1 MRQLRINL
9 NKMTKKFT
17 ILLNFI
23 AFFLFLAGNTMAQT
37 KVGSVSGTI
46 KTSDGNPAGYVSVGL
61 KNTNKTTQTD
71 EKGNFS
77 IKNVVPGNY
86 TLKTSAI
93 GVSAQEKSVT
103 VVAGETTQ
111 ADFMIAES
119 SSQLDE
125 VAING
130 YKTPNRK
137 PVNLGKIAIAPMD
150 LPQAVQIIGNQVITD
165 IQANRLSDVLKNVNG
180 VAFGENRGG
189 VSGETFFARGYSL
202 GANNIFKNG
211 SRATS
216 GGMPETSTL
225 ESVEILKGSAA
236 LLYGGVSGGA
246 VVNMVTKKPKFEYGG
261 EVSMRGG
268 SYDMYKPTGDIY
280 GPITK
285 NLAFRLIGTY
295 EDAASFRN
303 SVTSNRV
310 YVNPSLLYKVSEKTD
325 ILLQGDYLKS
335 NMTPDFGIGTVENQI
350 ADIGRNAFVNAP
362 WAYNKTNTATTQLN
376 INHKFND
383 NWKLN
388 ILANAQSYNRNY
400 FSAERPF
407 ADTKVANNPLAYG
420 LALRNVTRSK
430 TKEFTYNEQ
439 INLNGYFKTGRLS
452 HTLLVGAD
460 ADQSRTTSGGFTF
473 NNNLAAFNYG
483 TVNLLD
489 PSTYFGSGIEPTVN
503 VVSET
508 FAPLY
513 RMGTF
518 VQDLVSITDKFKV
531 LAGIR
536 YTFQKTPRTV
546 TTNLA
551 TGVQTLSVNSLNK
564 SKVESAF
571 TPKLGLIYQPLK
583 TTSVYASYSS
593 NFVQNTGTDINL
605 APLDPSTLQQYE
617 AGVKNDLFKGRLSVN
632 LTWYRIANDKYA
644 QQALI
649 NAQGV
654 PNGDANIKELNGKSL
669 SDGLELDIT
678 GTIVKG
684 LNFIAGYSY
693 NFIRYTETRDRTVL
707 KVAAPTQT
715 DPNATKDVIVG
726 GVIEGQRLVGSTKN
740 TANGTLFYTF
750 QEGSVKGL
758 KLGASAY
765 YTGARNG
772 GYNDTKVQ
780 TYSRLIPLS
789 AFTTFDLS
797 AGYNWRKMSLLAKI
811 ANITNE
817 LNYFVHENYSVNPIP
832 PRQFMTTLSYKF

>member
-1 MRQLRINL
+1 M
-9 NKMTKKFT
+9 KKIFT
-17 ILLNFI
+17 CFFNVILLLVSLTGI
-23 AFFLFLAGNTMAQT
+23 SYAQSRN
-37 KVGSVSGTI
+37 GSVSGAI
-46 KTSDGNPAGYVSVGL
+46 KTSDGNPASFVSVGL
-61 KNTNKTTQTD
+61 KNTSKTTQSD
-71 EKGNFS
+71 EKGNFTL
-77 IKNVVPGNY
+77 KNVSPGNY
-86 TLKTSAI
+86 VLKISAI
-93 GVSAQEKSVT
+93 GVSAQEKNVS
-103 VVAGETTQ
+103 VVAGENTEVSLS
-111 ADFMIAES
+111 IAES

-130 YKTPNRK
+130 YKTPNKK

-165 IQANRLSDVLKNVNG
+165 QQANRLSDVLKNVNG
-180 VAFGENRGG
+180 VAYGENRGS

-202 GANNIFKNG
+202 GTNNVFKNG
-211 SRATS
+211 SRASS

-236 LLYGGVSGGA
+236 LLYGGVTGGA

-261 EVSMRGG
+261 EVSMRAG
-268 SYDMYKPTGDIY
+268 SYDMYKPTADIY
-280 GPITK
+280 GPISK
-285 NLAFRLIGTY
+285 KLAFRLIGTY

-303 SVTSNRV
+303 SVKSNRI
-310 YVNPSLLYKVSEKTD
+310 YVNPSLLYKISDKTD

-335 NMTPDFGIGTVENQI
+335 DMTPDFGIGTVENQI
-350 ADIGRNAFVNAP
+350 VDIGRGTFVNAP
-362 WAYNKTNTATTQLN
+362 WAYNKTNTATSQLN
-376 INHKFND
+376 INHKFSD

-388 ILANAQSYNRNY
+388 VLANFQSYNRNY

-407 ADTKVANNPLAYG
+407 ADTKVASNPLPYG
-420 LALRNVTRSK
+420 FAARNVTRSK

-439 INLNGYFKTGRLS
+439 INLNGFFKTGS
-452 HTLLVGAD
+452 VTHTLLVGAD

-473 NNNLAAFNYG
+473 NNNLATFNYG
-483 TVNLLD
+483 NVNLLD
-489 PSTYFGSGIEPTVN
+489 PATYFGSGIEPAANMITQ
-503 VVSET
+503 T

-518 VQDLVSITDKFKV
+518 AQDLVSITDQFKV
-531 LAGIR
+531 LAGVR

-546 TTNLA
+546 STNLA
-551 TGVQTLSVNSLNK
+551 SGVQTLSVNSLNK

-571 TPKLGLIYQPLK
+571 TPKFGLIYQPLK
-583 TTSVYASYSS
+583 TTSIYASYAS
-593 NFVQNTGTDINL
+593 NFIQNTGTDINF
-605 APLDPSTLQQYE
+605 APLDPSTVDQYE
-617 AGVKNDLFKGRLSVN
+617 AGIKNDLFKGRLSVN
-632 LTWYRIANDKYA
+632 LTVYRIANDKFA
-644 QQALI
+644 QQAPL
-649 NAQGV
+649 NAQGA
-654 PNGDANIKELNGKSL
+654 PNGDANIKELNGKTL

-693 NFIRYTETRDRTVL
+693 NYIRYTQTRDKTVYT
-707 KVAAPTQT
+707 VPEPTPAQ
-715 DPNATKDVIVG
+715 PNATRTVTLG
-726 GVIEGQRLVGSTKN
+726 GIIEGQRLVGSTKN

-772 GYNDTKVQ
+772 GYNDSKIQ

-789 AFTTFDLS
+789 AFTTFDFS
-797 AGYNWRKMSLLAKI
+797 AGYSWKKLSLLAKI
-811 ANITNE
+811 SNITNE

>member
-1 MRQLRINL
+1 M
-9 NKMTKKFT
+9 NKTFT
-17 ILLNFI
+17 FVINFI
-23 AFFLFLAGNTMAQT
+23 AFFLFLAGNSIAQT
-37 KVGSVSGTI
+37 KNGSVSGTI
-46 KTSDGNPAGYVSVGL
+46 KTSDGNPVSYVSVGL
-61 KNTNKTTQTD
+61 KNTGKTTQTD
-71 EKGNFS
+71 EKGNYT
-77 IKNVVPGNY
+77 IKNVAPGTY
-86 TLKTSAI
+86 TIKTSAI
-93 GVSAQEKSVT
+93 GVSAQEKTVT
-103 VVAGETTQ
+103 VVAGQTAN
-111 ADFMIAES
+111 ADFSIAES

-150 LPQAVQIIGNQVITD
+150 LPQAVQIIGNQVISD
-165 IQANRLSDVLKNVNG
+165 QQANRLSDVLKNVNG
-180 VAFGENRGG
+180 VAFGENRGS

-202 GANNIFKNG
+202 GANNVFKNG

-216 GGMPETSTL
+216 GGMPEVSTL
-225 ESVEILKGSAA
+225 ESVEVLKGSAA

-246 VVNMVTKKPKFEYGG
+246 VVNLVTKKPKFEYGG
-261 EVSMRGG
+261 EVSMRAG
-268 SYDMYKPTGDIY
+268 SYDMYKPTADIY
-280 GPITK
+280 GPISK
-285 NLAFRLIGTY
+285 KLAFRVIGTY

-303 SVTSNRV
+303 SVKSNRI
-310 YVNPSLLYKVSEKTD
+310 YVNPSLLYKISEKTD

-350 ADIGRNAFVNAP
+350 ADIGRKAFVNAP
-362 WAYNKTNTATTQLN
+362 WAYNRTNTATTQLN
-376 INHKFND
+376 LNHKFNE

-388 ILANAQSYNRNY
+388 VLVNAQAYNRNY

-407 ADTKVANNPLAYG
+407 ADTKVANNPLPYG
-420 LALRNVTRSK
+420 IAARNLTRSK

-439 INLNGYFKTGRLS
+439 INLNGHFTTAS
-452 HTLLVGAD
+452 INHTLLIGAD
-460 ADQSRTTSGGFTF
+460 ADQSRTTSNGFTYPSTA
-473 NNNLAAFNYG
+473 NKDNPDGLAAFNYG
-483 TVNLLD
+483 NVNLLD
-489 PSTYFGSGIEPTVN
+489 PSTYFGSGIEPDTKI
-503 VVSET
+503 VSQT

-513 RMGTF
+513 RMGAF

-531 LAGIR
+531 LAGVR

-551 TGVQTLSVNSLNK
+551 SGVQTLSVNSLDN

-571 TPKLGLIYQPLK
+571 TPKFGLIYQPLK
-583 TTSVYASYSS
+583 TTSIYASYSS

-617 AGVKNDLFKGRLSVN
+617 AGVKNDLFQGRLSVN
-632 LTWYRIANDKYA
+632 LTWYRIANDKFA

-654 PNGDANIKELNGKSL
+654 PNGDTNIKELNGKSL

-693 NFIRYTETRDRTVL
+693 NYIRYTETRDRTVL

-715 DPNATKDVIVG
+715 NPNATKDVIVG
-726 GVIEGQRLVGSTKN
+726 GIIEGQRLVGSTKN
-740 TANGTLFYTF
+740 TANASLFYTF
-750 QEGSVKGL
+750 QEGNVKGL

-772 GYNDTKVQ
+772 GYNDSKIQ
-780 TYSRLIPLS
+780 AYSRLIPLS
-789 AFTTFDLS
+789 AFTTVDLS
-797 AGYNWRKMSLLAKI
+797 AGYSWKKLSLLAKI
-811 ANITNE
+811 ANINNE

-832 PRQFMTTLSYKF
+832 PRQFVTTVSYKF

>member
-1 MRQLRINL
+1 MRPLRINL
-9 NKMTKKFT
+9 NKMNKKFT
-17 ILLNFI
+17 LLLNFI
-23 AFFLFLAGNTMAQT
+23 ALFLLLAGNTMAQN
-37 KVGSVSGTI
+37 KNGSVSGSI
-46 KTSDGNPAGYVSVGL
+46 KTSDGNPAAYVNVGL
-61 KNTNKTTQTD
+61 KNTGKTTQTD
-71 EKGNFS
+71 EKGNFTF
-77 IKNVVPGNY
+77 KNITPGTY
-86 TLKTSAI
+86 TIKTSAI

-103 VVAGETTQ
+103 VIAGQTVN
-111 ADFMIAES
+111 ADFALAES

-180 VAFGENRGG
+180 VAFGENRGS

-202 GANNIFKNG
+202 GANNVFKNG

-225 ESVEILKGSAA
+225 ESVEVLKGSAA

-261 EVSMRGG
+261 EVSMRAG
-268 SYDMYKPTGDIY
+268 SYGLYKPTGDIY

-303 SVTSNRV
+303 SVNSNRV
-310 YVNPSLLYKVSEKTD
+310 YINPSLLYKINEKTD
-325 ILLQGDYLKS
+325 VLLQGDYLKS

-350 ADIGRNAFVNAP
+350 ADIGRKAFVNAP
-362 WAYNKTNTATTQLN
+362 WAYNKTNTVTSQLN

-388 ILANAQSYNRNY
+388 ILANLQSYNRNY

-407 ADTKVANNPLAYG
+407 ADTKAPSKLPYSFAE
-420 LALRNVTRSK
+420 RNVTRSK

-439 INLNGYFKTGRLS
+439 INLNGYFKTGSIS

-473 NNNLAAFNYG
+473 NNNLTTFNYG
-483 TVNLLD
+483 NVNLLD
-489 PSTYFGSGIEPTVN
+489 PSTYFGSGIEPNVN
-503 VVSET
+503 VISET

-518 VQDLVSITDKFKV
+518 VQDLITVTDKFKV
-531 LAGIR
+531 LAGVR

-546 TTNLA
+546 STNLA
-551 TGVQTLSVNSLNK
+551 TGVQTLSVNSLDK

-571 TPKLGLIYQPLK
+571 TPKFGLIYQPLK

-617 AGVKNDLFKGRLSVN
+617 AGVKNDLFSGRLSVN
-632 LTWYRIANDKYA
+632 LTWYRIANDKFA
-644 QQALI
+644 QQAPI
-649 NAQGV
+649 NAQGA
-654 PNGDANIKELNGKSL
+654 PNGDTNIKELNGKSL

-678 GTIVKG
+678 GTIVTG

-693 NFIRYTETRDRTVL
+693 NFIRYTETRDKTVYT
-707 KVAAPTQT
+707 VPAPTAQN
-715 DPNATKDVIVG
+715 PAATRTITLG

-765 YTGARNG
+765 YTGSRNG
-772 GYNDTKVQ
+772 GYNDTKAQ
-780 TYSRLIPLS
+780 IYSRLIPLS

-797 AGYNWRKMSLLAKI
+797 AGYSWKKLSLLAKI
-811 ANITNE
+811 SNITNE

>member
-1 MRQLRINL
+1 MRPLRINL
-9 NKMTKKFT
+9 NKMNKKFT
-17 ILLNFI
+17 LLLNFI
-23 AFFLFLAGNTMAQT
+23 ALFLFLAGNTMAQN
-37 KVGSVSGTI
+37 KNGSVSGSI
-46 KTSDGNPAGYVSVGL
+46 KTSDGNPAAYVNVGL
-61 KNTNKTTQTD
+61 KNTGKTTQTD
-71 EKGNFS
+71 EKGNF
-77 IKNVVPGNY
+77 IFKNITPGAY
-86 TLKTSAI
+86 TIKTSAI
-93 GVSAQEKSVT
+93 GISAQEKSIT
-103 VVAGETTQ
+103 VIAGQTVN
-111 ADFMIAES
+111 ADFALAES

-150 LPQAVQIIGNQVITD
+150 LPQAVQVIGNQVITD

-180 VAFGENRGG
+180 VAFGENRGS

-202 GANNIFKNG
+202 GANNVFKNG

-225 ESVEILKGSAA
+225 ESVEVLKGSAA

-261 EVSMRGG
+261 EVSMRAG
-268 SYDMYKPTGDIY
+268 SYGLYKPTGDIY

-310 YVNPSLLYKVSEKTD
+310 YVNPSLLYKINEKTD

-350 ADIGRNAFVNAP
+350 ADIGRKTFVNAP
-362 WAYNKTNTATTQLN
+362 WAYNKTNTVTSQLN

-388 ILANAQSYNRNY
+388 ILANLQSYNRNY

-407 ADTKVANNPLAYG
+407 ADTKAASKLPYG
-420 LALRNVTRSK
+420 FAERNVTRSK

-439 INLNGYFKTGRLS
+439 INLNGYFKTGSIS

-473 NNNLAAFNYG
+473 NNNLTAFNYG
-483 TVNLLD
+483 NVNLLD
-489 PSTYFGSGIEPTVN
+489 LSTYYGSGIEPNVN
-503 VVSET
+503 NVSEV

-518 VQDLVSITDKFKV
+518 VQDLVTITDKFKV
-531 LAGIR
+531 LSGIR

-546 TTNLA
+546 TTILA
-551 TGVQTLSVNSLNK
+551 TGVQSLSVNSLER
-564 SKVESAF
+564 SKVENAF
-571 TPKLGLIYQPLK
+571 TPKFGLIYQPLK

-593 NFVQNTGTDINL
+593 NFVQNTGTDINS

-632 LTWYRIANDKYA
+632 LTWYRIANDKFA
-644 QQALI
+644 QQALL

-693 NFIRYTETRDRTVL
+693 NFIRFTQTRDKTVFQVPATTPANPSATRTVTL
-707 KVAAPTQT
+707 
-715 DPNATKDVIVG
+715 G
-726 GVIEGQRLVGSTKN
+726 GVVEGQRLVGSTKN

-750 QEGSVKGL
+750 QEGNVKGL

-765 YTGARNG
+765 YTGSRNG

-797 AGYNWRKMSLLAKI
+797 AGYSWKKLSLLAKLS
-811 ANITNE
+811 NITNE

>member
-1 MRQLRINL
+1 MSKKITQLLSLIVVV
-9 NKMTKKFT
+9 
-17 ILLNFI
+17 LLF
-23 AFFLFLAGNTMAQT
+23 AGSTMAQS
-37 KVGSVSGTI
+37 KNGSVSGSI
-46 KTSDGNPAGYVSVGL
+46 KTSDGNPASYVSVGL
-61 KNTNKTTQTD
+61 KNTGKTTQTD
-71 EKGNFS
+71 EKGNYT
-77 IKNVVPGNY
+77 IKNVAPGTY
-86 TLKTSAI
+86 TIKTSAI

-103 VVAGETTQ
+103 VVAGQTTN
-111 ADFMIAES
+111 ADFSIAES

-150 LPQAVQIIGNQVITD
+150 LPQAVQIISNQVISD
-165 IQANRLSDVLKNVNG
+165 QQANRLSDVLKNVNG
-180 VAFGENRGG
+180 VAFGENRGS

-202 GANNIFKNG
+202 GANNVFKNG

-216 GGMPETSTL
+216 GGMPEVSTL
-225 ESVEILKGSAA
+225 ESVEVLKGSAA
-236 LLYGGVSGGA
+236 LLYGGVTGGA

-261 EVSMRGG
+261 EVSMRAG
-268 SYDMYKPTGDIY
+268 SYDMYKPTADIY
-280 GPITK
+280 GPISK
-285 NLAFRLIGTY
+285 NLAFRVIGTY

-303 SVTSNRV
+303 SVKSNRV
-310 YVNPSLLYKVSEKTD
+310 YVNPSLLYKISEKTD

-350 ADIGRNAFVNAP
+350 IDIGRGSFVNAP
-362 WAYNKTNTATTQLN
+362 WAYNKTNTATAQLN
-376 INHKFND
+376 LNHKFND
-383 NWKLN
+383 SWKLN
-388 ILANAQSYNRNY
+388 VLVNAQSYNRNY

-407 ADTKVANNPLAYG
+407 ADTKAANPLPYG
-420 LALRNVTRSK
+420 FAARNVTRSK

-439 INLNGYFKTGRLS
+439 INLNGSFKTGSVS

-473 NNNLAAFNYG
+473 NNNLTAFNYG
-483 TVNLLD
+483 NVNLLD
-489 PSTYFGSGIEPTVN
+489 PASYFGSGIEPTVN
-503 VVSET
+503 TISET

-518 VQDLVSITDKFKV
+518 AQDLISVTDKFKV
-531 LAGIR
+531 LAGVR

-546 TTNLA
+546 ATNLA
-551 TGVQTLSVNSLNK
+551 TGVQTLSVNSLDK

-571 TPKLGLIYQPLK
+571 SPKFGLIYQPLK
-583 TTSVYASYSS
+583 TTSVYVSYAN
-593 NFVQNTGTDINL
+593 NFIQNTGTDINL
-605 APLDPSTLQQYE
+605 APLDPSTVDQYE
-617 AGVKNDLFKGRLSVN
+617 AGVKNDLFGGRLSVN
-632 LTWYRIANDKYA
+632 LTWYKIVNDKFA

-649 NAQGV
+649 NAQGL
-654 PNGDANIKELNGKSL
+654 PNGDTNIKELNGKTA

-693 NFIRYTETRDRTVL
+693 NYIRYTQTRDKTTL
-707 KVAAPTQT
+707 KVAAPTQAN
-715 DPNATKDVIVG
+715 PNATKDVIVG
-726 GVIEGQRLVGSTKN
+726 GIIEGQRLVGSTKN

-772 GYNDTKVQ
+772 GYNDSKIQ

-797 AGYNWRKMSLLAKI
+797 AGYNWKKLSLLAKV

-832 PRQFMTTLSYKF
+832 PRQFVTTVSYKF

>member
-1 MRQLRINL
+1 MN
-9 NKMTKKFT
+9 KKFT
-17 ILLNFI
+17 FLLNFI
-23 AFFLFLAGNTMAQT
+23 AFFLFLAGNTMAQS
-37 KVGSVSGTI
+37 KNGSVSGSI
-46 KTSDGNPAGYVSVGL
+46 KTSDGNPASYVSVGL
-61 KNTNKTTQTD
+61 KNTGKTTQTN
-71 EKGNFS
+71 EKGNFT
-77 IKNVVPGNY
+77 IKNVTPGTY
-86 TLKTSAI
+86 TIKTSAI
-93 GVSAQEKSVT
+93 GVSAQEKSIT
-103 VVAGETTQ
+103 VAAGQTVN
-111 ADFMIAES
+111 ADFTIAES

-150 LPQAVQIIGNQVITD
+150 LPQAVQVIGRQIIADQQV
-165 IQANRLSDVLKNVNG
+165 NSLGDVMKNING
-180 VAFGENRGG
+180 VALGANRGAVGEN
-189 VSGETFFARGYSL
+189 FFARGYSL
-202 GANNIFKNG
+202 GSNNIFKNG
-211 SRATS
+211 ARTTI
-216 GGMPETSTL
+216 GGSPEASTL
-225 ESVEILKGSAA
+225 ESVEVLKGSAA
-236 LLYGGVSGGA
+236 LLYGGVTGGA
-246 VVNMVTKKPKFEYGG
+246 VVNMVTKKPKFENGG
-261 EVSMRGG
+261 EVSMRTG
-268 SYDMYKPTGDIY
+268 SYDQYKPMVDLY
-280 GPITK
+280 GPISK
-285 NLAFRLIGTY
+285 KLAFRAISTY
-295 EDAASFRN
+295 ENAGSFRDY
-303 SVTSNRV
+303 VKSNRF
-310 YVNPSLLYKVSEKTD
+310 YINPSLLYKISEQTE
-325 ILLQGDYLKS
+325 ILVQGDYLKS
-335 NMTPDFGIGTVENQI
+335 NMTPDFGVGTVENQI

-362 WAYNKTNTATTQLN
+362 WAYNKTNTATAQLN

-407 ADTKVANNPLAYG
+407 ADTKVSTNPLPYG
-420 LALRNVTRSK
+420 IALRNVTRSK
-430 TKEFTYNEQ
+430 TREFTYNEQ
-439 INLNGYFKTGRLS
+439 INLNGYFKTGSIS

-460 ADQSRTTSGGFTF
+460 ADQSRTTSGGFTYG
-473 NNNLAAFNYG
+473 NNNATTFNYG

-489 PSTYFGSGIEPTVN
+489 PSTYFGSGIEPNVN
-503 VVSET
+503 VVSEV

-518 VQDLVSITDKFKV
+518 VQDLVSITDKFKI

-551 TGVQTLSVNSLNK
+551 TGVQTLSINSLNK

-571 TPKLGLIYQPLK
+571 TPKFGLIYQPLK

-605 APLDPSTLQQYE
+605 APLAPSTLQQYE

-632 LTWYRIANDKYA
+632 LTWYRIANDKFA

-649 NAQGV
+649 NAKGA

-669 SDGLELDIT
+669 SNGLELDIT
-678 GTIVKG
+678 GTIIKG

-707 KVAAPTQT
+707 KVAAPTPT

-726 GVIEGQRLVGSTKN
+726 GIIEGQRLIGSTKN

-750 QEGSVKGL
+750 QEGSIKGL

-797 AGYNWRKMSLLAKI
+797 AGYNWKKLSLLAKVS
-811 ANITNE
+811 NLTNE
-817 LNYFVHENYSVNPIP
+817 LNYFVHENYSVNPIA
-832 PRQFMTTLSYKF
+832 PRQFVTTLSYKF